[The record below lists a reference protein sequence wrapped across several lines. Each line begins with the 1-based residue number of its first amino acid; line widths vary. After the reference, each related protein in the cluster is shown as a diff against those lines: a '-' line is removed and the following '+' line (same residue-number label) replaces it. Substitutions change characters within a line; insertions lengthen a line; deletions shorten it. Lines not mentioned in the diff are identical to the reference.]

1 METIDAAYRML
12 LWGSAVFLCLLML
25 GFLIQAVIGP
35 RFTDRVISIN
45 LICTKGIIMIAVL
58 SYLRNDF
65 SLLDVAVVYSM
76 ISFLFVVILSKCYV
90 SLHHNDP
97 YNLTLASSTIEPAPE
112 AASNESKE
120 NEQ

>member
-12 LWGSAVFLCLLML
+12 LWGSAIFLCLLML

-65 SLLDVAVVYSM
+65 SLLDVAVYT
-76 ISFLFVVILSKCYV
+76 
-90 SLHHNDP
+90 P
-97 YNLTLASSTIEPAPE
+97 
-112 AASNESKE
+112 
-120 NEQ
+120 